1 LAKGK
6 PLATRKCSIYQNT
19 QTSINGMTLQKEDNF
34 YLFSGKK
41 TPKNRKNHHIWGADF
56 FLTLKNIKKWV
67 GSVYLILK
75 QYK

>member
-1 LAKGK
+1 
-6 PLATRKCSIYQNT
+6 
-19 QTSINGMTLQKEDNF
+19 MTLQKEDNF